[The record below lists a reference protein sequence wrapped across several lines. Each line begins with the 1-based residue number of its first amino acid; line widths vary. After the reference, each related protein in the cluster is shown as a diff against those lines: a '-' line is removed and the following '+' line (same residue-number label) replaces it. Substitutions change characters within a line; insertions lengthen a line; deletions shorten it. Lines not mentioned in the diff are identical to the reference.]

1 MSQRARDHGLNSREI
16 RGTTATEFRNALLLT
31 SLPLGVPAL
40 IELVVGF
47 VPNAMNWNTFFMTLL
62 VDACL
67 IVIAAILAVFL
78 AIAGYRRQA
87 KGVIAG
93 AGLGLLA
100 MILVIWLINIV

>member
-1 MSQRARDHGLNSREI
+1 VSQIARGPGPNGRAVRR
-16 RGTTATEFRNALLLT
+16 TTSKEFRNALLLT
-31 SLPLGVPAL
+31 SLALGVPAL

-47 VPNAMNWNTFFMTLL
+47 VPNSMNWTTFFMTLL

>member
-1 MSQRARDHGLNSREI
+1 VSQRARGRGLNGDGAR
-16 RGTTATEFRNALLLT
+16 RTTAKEFRNALLHT
-31 SLPLGVPAL
+31 ALPLGVPAL

-47 VPNAMNWNTFFMTLL
+47 VPNAMNWTTFFMTLL